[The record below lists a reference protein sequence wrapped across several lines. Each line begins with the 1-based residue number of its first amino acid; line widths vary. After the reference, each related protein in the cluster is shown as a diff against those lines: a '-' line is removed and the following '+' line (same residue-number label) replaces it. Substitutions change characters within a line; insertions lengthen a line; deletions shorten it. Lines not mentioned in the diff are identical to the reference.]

1 MPADRSLTP
10 PQELLRR
17 KREGQAL
24 DPAALHQ
31 LVAGIADGRLGDAQ
45 VGAFAM
51 AACVH
56 GLDAR
61 ETLALTLAM
70 RDSGQRLRWH
80 DAGADGAPPDD
91 RPVLD
96 KHSTGG
102 VGDLVSLLLA
112 PMLAACG
119 ARVPML
125 SGRGLG
131 HTGGTLDKLEAIP
144 GLQTDVSMARLQEV
158 VRDTGLAIVGA
169 GPELA
174 PADARLYAIR
184 DITGTVDSIPLITAS
199 ILAKKL
205 AAGTDALALDI
216 KVGNGAAMRDADQG
230 LALARSLL
238 AVARAAGLGAD
249 ALLTDM
255 DAPLAPCAGN
265 ALELQLAL
273 DALRGA
279 PVPARLLEVTLALGS
294 RLLARAGLDASES
307 EARVRL
313 LATLADGRAAERF
326 ARMAHALG
334 GPIDLMDRPAAY
346 LAPAP
351 VTRDVPAPHAG
362 VLLGWDTRALGVAVV
377 ALGGGRR
384 QPGDAIDPRVGLS
397 AIAGVGATLDAG
409 QPVARVHAA
418 SAAEADAA
426 AARVLAALRLGLVV
440 PVQAPVLLGW
450 VDDAAPAATA
460 TVRADAA

>member
-80 DAGADGAPPDD
+80 DATDD
-91 RPVLD
+91 AARDERPVLD
-96 KHSTGG
+96 KHSTGS

-144 GLQTDVSMARLQEV
+144 GLQTGVSMARLQAV

-216 KVGNGAAMRDADQG
+216 KVGNGAAMRDADAG

-238 AVARAAGLGAD
+238 AVARAAGLRAD

-294 RLLARAGLDASES
+294 RLLVRAGLAASEP

-334 GPIDLMDRPAAY
+334 GPIDLMERPAAY
-346 LAPAP
+346 LALAP

-362 VLLGWDTRALGVAVV
+362 VLLGWDTHALGVAVV

-426 AARVLAALRLGLVV
+426 AARVLAVLRLGLVV
-440 PVQAPVLLGW
+440 PVQSPVLLGW
-450 VDDAAPAATA
+450 VDDAAPDATA
-460 TVRADAA
+460 VRADAA